1 MPAIAVDRLT
11 KRCRKQVTSSQLLF
25 TIATDKIVVL

>member
-11 KRCRKQVTSSQLLF
+11 KRCRKQLTSSQLLF
-25 TIATDKIVVL
+25 TIAPDKIVVL